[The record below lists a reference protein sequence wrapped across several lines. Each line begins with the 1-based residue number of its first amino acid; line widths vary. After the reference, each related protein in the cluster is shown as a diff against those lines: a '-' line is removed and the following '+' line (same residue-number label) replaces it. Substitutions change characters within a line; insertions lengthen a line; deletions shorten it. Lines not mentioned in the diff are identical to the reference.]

1 MFGLNRNAIIGKSTL
16 FCIRFALI
24 GGWIACALL
33 ASSAPVFALPAV
45 TVTQPSG
52 TMNFGEDPDYMTRQ
66 WRNPWDMNEESDLY
80 FFVSPT
86 CDSTPAKFSSNSFSN
101 GIWTG
106 TYAVTDPNFW
116 LIHPGYPGALHIGK
130 DGGVY
135 PIDAN
140 TYTQLT
146 FRMYLDSSFDP
157 QSTPGGMLTWTR
169 TDVSSI
175 PNVPNDYGQTNFFRV
190 YPGWNVYTIDLTQ
203 IGLQQGNLAW
213 GGQITG
219 LMLWPGFLTTGTTVK
234 IDWVRLTPKQS
245 RTVAWSGSW
254 QSSASAE
261 LQFSSDGSTYET
273 LRVFSNNKLS
283 CCAIVE
289 PDVIPAGSNGTS
301 GSYNVPA
308 SFAPG
313 SYPLKVKVTDGT
325 GAYTSNAA
333 GPWQFNTRLRLTVT
347 APSYTSGED
356 FSTSIVGNTWD
367 MNDAAD
373 ISSWENLSV
382 APSYSNGIMTATS
395 ISAQRSCGLPWG
407 EPKLMLNMN
416 GKSIN
421 TQYYRYL
428 TIKVKVN
435 ATFDFGDGWVSRL
448 HWVKDTYATYG
459 TTNDMPLYLGWNTF
473 QVDLHGNI
481 QDDEMPGTASWLSTS
496 PNIMRFDPFE
506 IPPAT
511 QFQID
516 EIKLTARDAADA
528 SYTIRWDTYNPGS
541 LPTNITLYY
550 DTDRNPS
557 NGRTLIGAVSGNPG
571 SYVWNTSALSNG
583 LVLYVS
589 GDVND
594 GYGTTT
600 WYSET
605 PVTINRAP
613 TIIVNKP
620 NGLNDTIAQGN
631 EYATRVRGDPWDMSQ
646 STDVAAYAGIT
657 SPVFGNG
664 IFSGTTSVTGGSY
677 LDLKAPSTG
686 LINPAIYQNL
696 VFRMYSGNQVPSGY
710 SVWWRDLGGSWRSW
724 NAGNVVAGWN
734 IYSLNLASQSG
745 WNNGVLKD
753 QLRIYPAVL
762 AGNSFQ
768 LDWVKLTQ
776 PNSAV
781 YTLQWTT
788 TNASNATISLYY
800 DTTGSGFNG
809 NPIVLGLSGTTTSYP
824 WDVSALDTGN
834 YYIYA
839 IVDNSIN
846 PRVMQYAGGPLTVLH
861 TAGTNYSLFLP
872 LIVR

>member
-1 MFGLNRNAIIGKSTL
+1 MSKLKL
-16 FCIRFALI
+16 FFVRFALV
-24 GGWIACALL
+24 GAWIACSLI
-33 ASSAPVFALPAV
+33 APSTPVYAQPSV
-45 TVTQPSG
+45 TITQPSG
-52 TMNFGEDPDYMTRQ
+52 SVNLGEDADYATRQ
-66 WRNPWDMNEESDLY
+66 WRDPWDMNEESDLY
-80 FFVSPT
+80 FFISPT
-86 CDSTPAKFSSNSFSN
+86 CDSTPAKFSSSTFSN

-116 LIHPGYPGALHIGK
+116 LVHPGYPGALHLGK
-130 DGGVY
+130 DGNAH

-146 FRMYLDSSFDP
+146 FRMYLEPSFNP

-169 TDVSSI
+169 SDVSAI

-190 YPGWNVYTIDLTQ
+190 YPGWNVYTIDLTK

-219 LMLWPGFLTTGTTVK
+219 LMLWPGFLTVGTNVK
-234 IDWVRLTPKQS
+234 IDWVRLSPKPS
-245 RTVAWSGSW
+245 RTVAWSGAW
-254 QSSASAE
+254 QSSATAE
-261 LQFSSDGSTYET
+261 IQFSQDGSTYEP
-273 LRVFSNNKLS
+273 LRIFTNNKLS

-289 PDVIPAGSNGTS
+289 PDVIPAGTNGTS
-301 GSYNVPA
+301 GSYSVPA
-308 SFAPG
+308 SFASG
-313 SYPLKVKVTDGT
+313 NEYIKVKITDGS
-325 GAYTSNAA
+325 GSQTSNAA
-333 GPWQFNTRLRLTVT
+333 GPWQFNTRPRLTIT

-356 FSTSIVGNTWD
+356 FATTIVGNAWD
-367 MNDAAD
+367 MNDSAD

-382 APSYSNGIMTATS
+382 APTYANGIMTATS

-435 ATFDFGDGWVSRL
+435 AAFDFGDGWVSRL

-481 QDDEMPGTASWLSTS
+481 QDDEMPGTAPWLSTS

-516 EIKLTARDAADA
+516 EIKLTARDAANA
-528 SYTIRWDTYNPGS
+528 SYTIRWNTYNPGS

-550 DTDRNPS
+550 DTDQNPS

-589 GDVND
+589 GDIND

-605 PVTINRAP
+605 PVTISRAP
-613 TIIVNKP
+613 TINVYNP
-620 NGLNDTIAQGN
+620 DGLDDVILQGN
-631 EYATRVRGDPWDMSQ
+631 EYGTRVRGDAWDMTQ
-646 STDVAAYAGIT
+646 STDISAYAGIT
-657 SPVFGNG
+657 SPTFNGG
-664 IFSGTTSVTGGSY
+664 IFSGQTSVTGSSY
-677 LDLKAPSTG
+677 LDLCVPSSG
-686 LINPAIYQNL
+686 AINPAVYQNL

-710 SVWWRDLGGSWRSW
+710 SIWWHDQNSSWYSW

-734 IYSLNLASQSG
+734 IYSLNLASQAN
-745 WNNGVLKD
+745 WNNGRLKD
-753 QLRIYPAVL
+753 QLRVYPAIL
-762 AGNSFQ
+762 AGNTFQ
-768 LDWVKLTQ
+768 LDWVKLAQ
-776 PNSAV
+776 PSSAV
-781 YTLQWTT
+781 YTLQWSA
-788 TNASNATISLYY
+788 TNMSNATISLYY
-800 DTTGSGFNG
+800 DTTGSGYNG
-809 NPIVLGLSGTTTSYP
+809 NLIASGLSGTTTSYA
-824 WDVSALDTGN
+824 WDVSALDLGS

-839 IVDNSIN
+839 IVENNIN
-846 PRVMQYAGGPLTVLH
+846 PRVFQYAGGPLTVTRSAEPTH
-861 TAGTNYSLFLP
+861 KLFLP